1 MNTRF
6 LFIIGWIFV
15 IMTITTTITTTTDAA
30 KVVVTS
36 INHRASS
43 APPPN
48 SWFREKYLVGSY
60 EIYHDYMLYRYVWD
74 DNDIDKCP
82 DIYNGASL
90 YAITGRHI
98 YPIKRIC
105 PFIYVLPKSADTDT
119 ITPIPISIPIPDL
132 RIVYLMLVDAIQRL
146 FQISC
151 YIFEIVLNI
160 LSIVLATCFTLF
172 MIILLFCQY

>member
-1 MNTRF
+1 
-6 LFIIGWIFV
+6 
-15 IMTITTTITTTTDAA
+15 MTMTTIITTTTDAA
-30 KVVVTS
+30 KIVVTS
-36 INHRASS
+36 RNHPSP
-43 APPPN
+43 PPPN
-48 SWFREKYLVGSY
+48 SWFREKYLVASY

-98 YPIKRIC
+98 YQIKRTC
-105 PFIYVLPKSADTDT
+105 PFIYVLPKFAETET
-119 ITPIPISIPIPDL
+119 ITPIPIPIPIPIPDL
-132 RIVYLMLVDAIQRL
+132 RIVYLMLVDALQRL

-151 YIFEIVLNI
+151 YIFEIVMNI
-160 LSIVLATCFTLF
+160 LSIVLAACFTLF

>member
-15 IMTITTTITTTTDAA
+15 TMTITTTTDAA
-30 KVVVTS
+30 AVVPS
-36 INHRASS
+36 RNRRPSS
-43 APPPN
+43 PPPN
-48 SWFREKYLVGSY
+48 SWFREKYLIGSY
-60 EIYHDYMLYRYVWD
+60 EIYHDYMLYRYEWD

-98 YPIKRIC
+98 YPIKRTC
-105 PFIYVLPKSADTDT
+105 PFIYVLPKFATTDITTDT
-119 ITPIPISIPIPDL
+119 ITPIPIPIPIPDL
-132 RIVYLMLVDAIQRL
+132 RIVYLMLVDALQTL
-146 FQISC
+146 FQIAC
-151 YIFEIVLNI
+151 YIFEIGMNI

>member
-6 LFIIGWIFV
+6 LFVVGWIFV
-15 IMTITTTITTTTDAA
+15 GMTITMTTIITTTTDAA
-30 KVVVTS
+30 AVVVTS
-36 INHRASS
+36 RHRSS
-43 APPPN
+43 PPPPN
-48 SWFREKYLVGSY
+48 SWFREKYLVASY
-60 EIYHDYMLYRYVWD
+60 DIYHDYMLYRCVWD

-98 YPIKRIC
+98 YPIKRTC
-105 PFIYVLPKSADTDT
+105 HVLPKSADTDT
-119 ITPIPISIPIPDL
+119 ITPIPISIPIPIPDL
-132 RIVYLMLVDAIQRL
+132 RIVYLMLVDALQRL